1 MLLKILKIDLK
12 IGYYKSA
19 AHLNLS
25 EHLTEKQYEK
35 IITYAA
41 EVGCK
46 YFTFNVPNCECDEC
60 GFIAKQPFSKCPHC
74 GSTKISLYDR
84 VN

>member
-1 MLLKILKIDLK
+1 MKIDLK

-25 EHLTEKQYEK
+25 EHLSKEQYQK
-35 IITYAA
+35 ILKYAA
-41 EVGCK
+41 EKGCS

-60 GFIAKQPFSKCPHC
+60 GFIAKQPFDKCPKC
-74 GSTKISLYDR
+74 GSEKVSLYDR